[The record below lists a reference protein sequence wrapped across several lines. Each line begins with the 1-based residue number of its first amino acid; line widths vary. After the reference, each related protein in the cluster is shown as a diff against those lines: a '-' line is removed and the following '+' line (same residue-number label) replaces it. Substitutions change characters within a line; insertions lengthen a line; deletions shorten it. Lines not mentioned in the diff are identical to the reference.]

1 MKDSSIPTKPP
12 PTDPLCCSPSAAW
25 VWVNAIAE
33 MALGGEIAPHV
44 LAGACDHA
52 LKMIRA
58 AGVPR

>member
-1 MKDSSIPTKPP
+1 MISLTHPSQSRKTP
-12 PTDPLCCSPSAAW
+12 CCSPSAAW

-33 MALGGEIAPHV
+33 MALGGEVAPHV